1 MTKKVPA
8 NFTERLTAVEQQ
20 LEFLNGQ
27 MRLLD
32 QVLGNYN
39 ERFIAITSI
48 LGTDAV
54 KDALAGVK
62 YVRDKSRF
70 DENTKAMEDGF
81 AKGFLRDTE
90 TVTDVSGVSGTQIL
104 GEDTDPTKFFS
115 QFNEFVFSPMLT
127 EGLGQALLGA
137 RVGDV
142 REFRGAK
149 LRVDRIYE
157 VDHTKA
163 AVMTEVTQ
171 AESQPAT

>member
-70 DENTKAMEDGF
+70 DENTKAMEDGLT
-81 AKGFLRDTE
+81 KGFIRDVEVVTE
-90 TVTDVSGVSGTQIL
+90 VAGVCGTQL
-104 GEDTDPTKFFS
+104 LDDSADPTKFFS
-115 QFNEFVFSPMLT
+115 QFNEFIFSPMLT
-127 EGLGQALLGA
+127 DGLGSVLLGA
-137 RVGDV
+137 KVGDV

-157 VDHTKA
+157 VDHTK
-163 AVMTEVTQ
+163 MTAEIAQ
-171 AESQPAT
+171 AEAPQAS